1 MTANRKIDSR
11 LDRARAAPSEDSDAR
26 SRAVLTATR
35 SGGALTD
42 ARAGER
48 GYTLVALIAVCTIL
62 ALVLTAAAPRLQ
74 QQAQRE
80 REKESIARG
89 EEVAEAIF
97 RYTQLM
103 GHLPNSMDE
112 LVKGVTPPGSIK
124 TIQILRREAA
134 TDPLSS
140 KGEWKLV
147 RANDKAFIEF
157 QASLAKYN
165 SGVLP
170 QQFIY
175 KGFAVPPTGISG
187 LVDLKSKDSDEP
199 PGGEDNESNGTGPFI
214 GVVSRSRR
222 KSVLTYYGIER
233 HDRWVFTPAYR

>member
-11 LDRARAAPSEDSDAR
+11 PDRARIAPSEDGDAR
-26 SRAVLTATR
+26 SRAVPTETR
-35 SGGALTD
+35 SRVALTD
-42 ARAGER
+42 TRAGER

-62 ALVLTAAAPRLQ
+62 ALMLTAAAPRLQ

-97 RYTQLM
+97 RYTQVM
-103 GHLPNSMDE
+103 GHLPSSMDD
-112 LVKGVTPPGSIK
+112 LIKGVTPPGSIK
-124 TIQILRREAA
+124 TIQLLRREAA

-157 QASLAKYN
+157 QAALAKYN

-175 KGFAVPPTGISG
+175 KGFAAPQATVTG